1 MGIDKIV
8 IRVYGIW
15 INANRQVLISDEFY
29 KNTYFTKF
37 PGGGLKLG
45 ESVNDCLK
53 REWREE
59 LAVEIDILKHFYT
72 TDFFQQSAFD
82 DSAQILSIYYLVKPS
97 TEVHV
102 EISTAKPDEQTIRRT
117 GQTFRW
123 IDVSGLNEN
132 LVTYP
137 IDKKVATMIRE
148 RLL

>member
-1 MGIDKIV
+1 M
-8 IRVYGIW
+8 
-15 INANRQVLISDEFY
+15 
-29 KNTYFTKF
+29 
-37 PGGGLKLG
+37 KLG

-59 LAVEIDILKHFYT
+59 LAVEIDIHKHFYT
-72 TDFFQQSAFD
+72 TDFFQRSAFD
-82 DSAQILSIYYLVKPS
+82 NSVQILSIYYLVKPS

-132 LVTYP
+132 VVTYP